1 MVATLW
7 CIAAHNDENQED
19 HGDDDDDDSVED
31 DGYPEA
37 IVATAWCISAQSES
51 FYRRRPSYL
60 ECNFQS
66 YEKKHVD
73 LRWQRDKIDLHSF

>member
-1 MVATLW
+1 MDDIDTGIPRRHCGQTLMYSN
-7 CIAAHNDENQED
+7 NDENQED
-19 HGDDDDDDSVED
+19 HGDDDDGVED
-31 DGYPEA
+31 DGYLEA

-66 YEKKHVD
+66 YEKT
-73 LRWQRDKIDLHSF
+73 W